1 MAAVASVPV
10 PLTLGKHSCRDDRDG
25 AQHHRSLVTLGV
37 HLLSTTVI
45 ASEVI
50 TVHQQHFKLK
60 LLLAKVHSRHMSL
73 LCSVNSLET

>member
-50 TVHQQHFKLK
+50 TASPTAL
-60 LLLAKVHSRHMSL
+60 
-73 LCSVNSLET
+73 